1 MMKIGKN
8 MIIAIMI
15 TFCFTATLLM
25 VIPIRSANNS
35 YDPWID
41 LNGDGRI
48 NMDEVVS
55 TLDAFGTTGDPTRN
69 VNVTNFPLDGQGN
82 LKTTNYLPSGTFNAS
97 CKISIQTTSVVGNG
111 GIAPQGIYITYV
123 PSGVGASF
131 FFIFDPL
138 APDFNVSRIV
148 LQSIADSNTVQQ
160 AQIWLDSIYVGILPF
175 ATQNQPIVTAA
186 PITQVQTLQ
195 QGMNQFTILPSPGQT
210 ILLQD
215 LSLFVEYQYTR

>member
-82 LKTTNYLPSGTFNAS
+82 LKTTNYLPSGTFNTS
-97 CKISIQTTSVVGNG
+97 CKISIQTTSVIGSING
-111 GIAPQGIYITYV
+111 GAQGIYVTNV
-123 PSGVGASF
+123 PPQMGVSF

-148 LQSIADSNTVQQ
+148 LQSISESGGPQQ
-160 AQIWLDSIYVGILPF
+160 VQIWLNSINVGTLTLTIQGVPI
-175 ATQNQPIVTAA
+175 ATAVQIAQA
-186 PITQVQTLQ
+186 QTLQ
-195 QGMNQFTILPSPGQT
+195 LGINDLTISPQSSF
-210 ILLQD
+210 LLQD